1 MAVSSGKTVLAAFRE
16 AFPRTL
22 PICASFVLT
31 GLSYGLLMFSKG
43 FSLIY
48 PVCMA
53 AFIFAGSM
61 EFVTIDLLLS
71 AFNPFAAFVM
81 TLMVNSRHFFYGLAM
96 LRPFHGLGWKKPLL
110 VFWMC
115 DETFAINSS
124 AKVPDTI
131 DRGWFMLWVSVLDYC
146 YWVSGAAL
154 GWLIGG
160 VLPFSVK
167 GVEFAMVAMFVSILL
182 DQWSSSPHTLRGH
195 TPALVG
201 LAVSLACLLA
211 FGPKN
216 FMLPALAGMLVVF
229 LVLRPWLEELKPDSS
244 DRCDGG
250 DFAGNLDAFTDG
262 EPADVGGKANAGALA
277 QTAAGSQERED
288 GR

>member
-1 MAVSSGKTVLAAFRE
+1 MSVASGKTVSAAFRE

-43 FSLIY
+43 FPLIY

-81 TLMVNSRHFFYGLAM
+81 TLMVNGRHFFYGLAM
-96 LRPFHGLGWKKPLL
+96 LRPFRGLGWKKPLL
-110 VFWMC
+110 IFWMC

-124 AKVPDTI
+124 AKIPKEI
-131 DRGWFMLWVSVLDYC
+131 DRGWFMLAVSVLDYC

-211 FGPKN
+211 FGPKD

-229 LVLRPWLEELKPDSS
+229 LLLRPWLEELKSDSS
-244 DRCDGG
+244 GHGDGG
-250 DFAGNLDAFTDG
+250 GFAGNLDTYTDG
-262 EPADVGGKANAGALA
+262 ESADTDGKANAGIIA
-277 QTAAGSQERED
+277 QTAPDSHGKEGKR
-288 GR
+288 